1 MFQHCALFRNIRRK
15 GRNKFHAL
23 KCRQKKKDEV
33 AELEVGSIHLTLDI
47 HLHYVVNIS
56 YHLMI

>member
-1 MFQHCALFRNIRRK
+1 MTADQIGMFHYVPTYCTLFRNIRRK

-33 AELEVGSIHLTLDI
+33 AELEVGSIQHT
-47 HLHYVVNIS
+47 
-56 YHLMI
+56 

>member
-1 MFQHCALFRNIRRK
+1 MTCTMLGNIRRK

-33 AELEVGSIHLTLDI
+33 AELEVGSLLLTLDKYI
-47 HLHYVVNIS
+47 IV
-56 YHLMI
+56 